1 VDHVV
6 HSGASGA
13 QNIAALLFMLGW
25 DQYGLHKKRAGTGY
39 TELVFL
45 HLVGVCVSRSAFVHP
60 GCETSTHFFSFSGGP
75 SVVSIKS
82 TAGHVTTNLCYRI
95 QWDLSVT

>member
-1 VDHVV
+1 M
-6 HSGASGA
+6 HSRASGRE
-13 QNIAALLFMLGW
+13 ISMHYFSFSGGHGMLSI
-25 DQYGLHKKRAGTGY
+25 AGTGY
-39 TELVFL
+39 TELAFL